1 MLEIENIYVDHLD
14 DQFNSLKKQ
23 LNVIP
28 TWTKHKHAIAN
39 QIEQVLID
47 QHYHHD
53 FGHKIRLYLTGGIGT
68 SLLYKVP
75 ERKIGKF
82 AAYRGK
88 IIRLVNF
95 GSHKTEVGYYF
106 KELTNEEI
114 NQLHLVHKY
123 PREIRIKKLN
133 QLEFWAQAVND
144 DILKHLWIH
153 RSYFRKVTNFS
164 REYSLFNCFKLCLI
178 EYYLPKN
185 QVTEALFSVNDQ
197 RFSKG
202 LYVTYVELIL
212 KINNFD
218 TFTDIH
224 DVDFEMTK
232 ISSKYFRFSKWS
244 DSEISDHMIKNYLQ
258 MEGFEK
264 ESRSNH
270 PELELTIQE
279 FLKGL
284 HSPEIEAMKQK
295 LRPYLLWDKQLQKQI
310 KALFKKSQRLEFEKI
325 LLFGGN
331 VGKNR

>member
-1 MLEIENIYVDHLD
+1 MLEVENIYIDNLD
-14 DQFNSLKKQ
+14 DQFNCLKKQ
-23 LNVIP
+23 LDAIS

-39 QIEQVLID
+39 QIEQVLIN
-47 QHYHHD
+47 QQYQHD

-75 ERKIGKF
+75 ERKIGKL

-95 GSHKTEVGYYF
+95 GSHKIEVGYYV
-106 KELTNEEI
+106 KELNHDEV
-114 NQLHLVHKY
+114 NQLHLIHKF
-123 PREIRIKKLN
+123 PREIRIKKLD
-133 QLEFWAQAVND
+133 QPEFWAQAVND
-144 DILKHLWIH
+144 DILKHLWVQ
-153 RSYFRKVTNFS
+153 RSYFRKVTNFGY
-164 REYSLFNCFKLCLI
+164 EYSLINCFKLCLL

-185 QVTEALFSVNDQ
+185 QVTEALFTINDQ

-232 ISSKYFRFSKWS
+232 MSSKYFRFSKWNE
-244 DSEISDHMIKNYLQ
+244 SEISDQMIKNYLE

-264 ESRSNH
+264 ESRINH
-270 PELELTIQE
+270 PELDLAIAQ
-279 FLKGL
+279 FLQDS
-284 HSPEIEAMKQK
+284 HSPEIEAMKRK
-295 LRPYLLWDKQLQKQI
+295 LRPHLLWDKLLQKQI
-310 KALFKKSQRLEFEKI
+310 QGLFKKLPAQTLDA
-325 LLFGGN
+325 
-331 VGKNR
+331 

>member
-23 LNVIP
+23 LDMIP

-47 QHYHHD
+47 QQYLHD

-106 KELTNEEI
+106 KELTNDEV

-133 QLEFWAQAVND
+133 QPEFWAQAVND

-164 REYSLFNCFKLCLI
+164 REYSPINCFKLCLI

-185 QVTEALFSVNDQ
+185 QVTEALFSLNDQ

-232 ISSKYFRFSKWS
+232 ISSKYFRFSKWN

-279 FLKGL
+279 FLKGI
-284 HSPEIEAMKQK
+284 HCPEIEAMKQK
-295 LRPYLLWDKQLQKQI
+295 LRPHLLWDKQLQKQI
-310 KALFKKSQRLEFEKI
+310 KTLFKKSQRIELEKI
-325 LLFGGN
+325 LLFSRN
-331 VGKNR
+331 VGENR